1 MRQNFEIWDEVGGS
15 ERREAMVGVDLSM
28 EVLPWLRK

>member
-1 MRQNFEIWDEVGGS
+1 MRQNFEIWEEVGG